1 MAQAGKPPPAPPGG
15 PHKPSARPPTT
26 LVEMPPRVI
35 PAAGPRPGPAESE
48 ASRTV
53 VNPGRAEA
61 KPGRA
66 EAKPSR
72 AEAKPSRAEAKPSRA
87 EPTAQASRAE
97 PTAQASR
104 VEATAQPS
112 RVEAKPSRAGI
123 RVETT
128 AGPGPARPDG
138 RISLFRETLL
148 GSALVAGTIG
158 AALPGLLLCWLTFA
172 RLVEGGT
179 SALLQHTGGLEPTTF
194 GGGYWMS
201 LGVNAGIVLWS
212 VVRRLRGT
220 PAPWRPLVV
229 LISAYVLALWLVVSI
244 DACQLADVPD
254 VLTTFALLGA
264 DVLVQYLLPAV
275 LLVLLLQGAAYLWR
289 KGRIALPAASRITAV
304 AGCLGL
310 AGVTAA
316 GMLVVAGS
324 GAALAAIGDRVADVR
339 AADLGGVA
347 SARQRY
353 ERLAANPATAG
364 TPPCR

>member
-1 MAQAGKPPPAPPGG
+1 
-15 PHKPSARPPTT
+15 
-26 LVEMPPRVI
+26 MPPRVV
-35 PAAGPRPGPAESE
+35 PPAGPRPGPAESD

-53 VNPGRAEA
+53 VDPSRAEAKPGRAEA
-61 KPGRA
+61 KPGRAEA

-72 AEAKPSRAEAKPSRA
+72 AEAKPSR
-87 EPTAQASRAE
+87 T
-97 PTAQASR
+97 
-104 VEATAQPS
+104 EATAQAS

-128 AGPGPARPDG
+128 TGPGPGPARPER
-138 RISLFRETLL
+138 RISLFHETLL
-148 GSALVAGTIG
+148 GSALVACTIG
-158 AALPGLLLCWLTFA
+158 AVLPGLLLCWLTFA

-229 LISAYVLALWLVVSI
+229 LISAHVLALWLVVSI
-244 DACQLADVPD
+244 DACRLADVPD

-289 KGRIALPAASRITAV
+289 KGRTAMPAASRITAV

-316 GMLVVAGS
+316 GMLVVAGN
-324 GAALAAIGDRVADVR
+324 GTALAAIGDRVADVR

-353 ERLAANPATAG
+353 ERLAGNPAAAG
-364 TPPCR
+364 AQPCR

>member
-1 MAQAGKPPPAPPGG
+1 
-15 PHKPSARPPTT
+15 
-26 LVEMPPRVI
+26 MPPRVA
-35 PAAGPRPGPAESE
+35 PATGLRPGPSPAESD

-53 VNPGRAEA
+53 VDPSRTQ
-61 KPGRA
+61 
-66 EAKPSR
+66 AKPSR
-72 AEAKPSRAEAKPSRA
+72 AEAKAQAKASRAEAKPQGSRA
-87 EPTAQASRAE
+87 EL
-97 PTAQASR
+97 
-104 VEATAQPS
+104 
-112 RVEAKPSRAGI
+112 K
-123 RVETT
+123 VETT
-128 AGPGPARPDG
+128 AGSGPARPE
-138 RISLFRETLL
+138 RRLSLLRETLL
-148 GSALVAGTIG
+148 ASALVAGALG

-179 SALLQHTGGLEPTTF
+179 SDLLQHTGGLEPTTF

-229 LISAYVLALWLVVSI
+229 LISTYVLALWVVVSI
-244 DACQLADVPD
+244 DACQMADVPD

-264 DVLVQYLLPAV
+264 DVLVQYLMPAA

-289 KGRIALPAASRITAV
+289 KGRTALPAASRITAV

-324 GAALAAIGDRVADVR
+324 GAALAAIGDQVGDVR

-353 ERLAANPATAG
+353 ERVARNPAAAG
-364 TPPCR
+364 TQPCR

>member
-1 MAQAGKPPPAPPGG
+1 VG
-15 PHKPSARPPTT
+15 
-26 LVEMPPRVI
+26 
-35 PAAGPRPGPAESE
+35 
-48 ASRTV
+48 
-53 VNPGRAEA
+53 

-72 AEAKPSRAEAKPSRA
+72 AEAK
-87 EPTAQASRAE
+87 AQASRAE
-97 PTAQASR
+97 AEAKAGRAEAQAQANRAEAQAQASR
-104 VEATAQPS
+104 AEARPQA
-112 RVEAKPSRAGI
+112 SRAEVK
-123 RVETT
+123 VETT
-128 AGPGPARPDG
+128 AGPAPARPER

-148 GSALVAGTIG
+148 ASALVAGTIG
-158 AALPGLLLCWLTFA
+158 AVLPGLLLCWLTFA

-179 SALLQHTGGLEPTTF
+179 SDLLQHTGGLEPTTF
-194 GGGYWMS
+194 GGGYWLS
-201 LGVNAGIVLWS
+201 LGVNAGIVLWA

-229 LISAYVLALWLVVSI
+229 LISTYVLALWLVVSI

-289 KGRIALPAASRITAV
+289 KGRVALPAASRITAV

-316 GMLVVAGS
+316 GMLIVAGR
-324 GAALAAIGDRVADVR
+324 GTALAAIGDRVADVR

-353 ERLAANPATAG
+353 ERLAGNPAAAG
-364 TPPCR
+364 TQPCR